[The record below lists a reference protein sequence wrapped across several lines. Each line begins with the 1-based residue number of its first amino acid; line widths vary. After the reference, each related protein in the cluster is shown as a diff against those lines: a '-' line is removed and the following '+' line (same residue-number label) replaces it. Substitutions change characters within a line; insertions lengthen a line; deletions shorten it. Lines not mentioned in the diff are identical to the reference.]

1 MRNQI
6 VSRGNHWIMVRG
18 KGAHQS
24 VVLDKIRF
32 FWRQLMRVLAK
43 ISENLSQ
50 PATTL
55 ETTPEAR
62 SAPAMLSVNK
72 VQGIPAFINATIV
85 YFKMLQLY
93 I

>member
-1 MRNQI
+1 
-6 VSRGNHWIMVRG
+6 
-18 KGAHQS
+18 
-24 VVLDKIRF
+24 
-32 FWRQLMRVLAK
+32 MRVLAK

-55 ETTPEAR
+55 EITPEAR

-85 YFKMLQLY
+85 HLKMLQLY
-93 I
+93 ILRCYNRTLTNARILNAV